1 MNIVLNGRL
10 STASLSPASLS
21 QARRLRA
28 VLAVALLA
36 ALAGCSRSDAE
47 PTPANALPE
56 VLTVQAKAADP
67 ITELALPARAQ
78 AGESAQL
85 YARATGFVS
94 ERKVELGD
102 RVEAGQVLA
111 TISAPEIDQSVR
123 EARAV
128 LAQAAADQELAR
140 INYDRAQA
148 LIGSGA
154 ISKEYFS
161 DRKGNFDVA
170 VAARNAA
177 QARLTAALERQSF
190 QAVRA
195 PFAGVVVARNIERGD
210 RVVGDSAS
218 ASAPMFEINV
228 LDPLRVVI
236 DVPQNVALQIQPG
249 LEAEVSFPELPGQV
263 FKAQVARSARTLSRE
278 SGVMRTELRLP
289 NPDSRIPAGMVGTV
303 RLHLPRAAAAVVL
316 PVSTVIQ
323 RAAGAQIVALNRDST
338 IAYREVTL
346 GRNLGNEIEILGGVR
361 AGETIV
367 LAPNALLS
375 EGNKVRAKALPPPKK
390 S

>member
-1 MNIVLNGRL
+1 MNIVLNGPLLR
-10 STASLSPASLS
+10 TA
-21 QARRLRA
+21 
-28 VLAVALLA
+28 LAAALLA
-36 ALAGCSRSDAE
+36 ALSGCGRSDAE
-47 PTPANALPE
+47 TAPAAALPE

-67 ITELALPARAQ
+67 ITELSLPARAQ

-102 RVEAGQVLA
+102 RVAAGQVLA

-128 LAQAAADQELAR
+128 LAQTAADQELAKV
-140 INYDRAQA
+140 NYDRAQA

-161 DRKGNFDVA
+161 DRKGGFDVA

-218 ASAPMFEINV
+218 ASAPMFEVNV
-228 LDPLRVVI
+228 LDPLRVVV
-236 DVPQNVALQIQPG
+236 DVPQNAALQIEPG

-263 FKAQVARSARTLSRE
+263 FKAQVARSARNLSRE
-278 SGVMRTELRLP
+278 AGAMRTELRLP

-316 PVSTVIQ
+316 PVSTVVQ
-323 RAAGAQIVALNRDST
+323 RASGAQIVALKSDST
-338 IAYREVTL
+338 IAYRDVTL
-346 GRNLGNEIEILGGVR
+346 GRNLGNEIEILSGVR
-361 AGETIV
+361 PGETIV
-367 LAPNALLS
+367 LAPNALLA
-375 EGNKVRAKALPPPKK
+375 EGNKVHAKALPPPKK

>member
-1 MNIVLNGRL
+1 MNIVLNGSLLR
-10 STASLSPASLS
+10 TA
-21 QARRLRA
+21 
-28 VLAVALLA
+28 LAAALLA
-36 ALAGCSRSDAE
+36 ALSGCGHSDAE
-47 PTPANALPE
+47 TAPAAVLPE

-67 ITELALPARAQ
+67 ITELSLPARAQ

-102 RVEAGQVLA
+102 RVAAGQVLA

-128 LAQAAADQELAR
+128 LAQTAADQELAKV
-140 INYDRAQA
+140 NYDRAQA

-161 DRKGNFDVA
+161 DRKGSFDVA

-218 ASAPMFEINV
+218 ASAPMFEVNV
-228 LDPLRVVI
+228 LDPLRVVV
-236 DVPQNVALQIQPG
+236 DVPQNAALQIEPG

-263 FKAQVARSARTLSRE
+263 FKAQVARSARNLSRE
-278 SGVMRTELRLP
+278 AGVMRTELRLP

-316 PVSTVIQ
+316 PVSTVVQ
-323 RAAGAQIVALNRDST
+323 RASGAQIVALKSDST
-338 IAYREVTL
+338 IAYRDVTL
-346 GRNLGNEIEILGGVR
+346 GRNLGNEIEILSGVR
-361 AGETIV
+361 PGETIV
-367 LAPNALLS
+367 LAPNALLA
-375 EGNKVRAKALPPPKK
+375 EGNKVHAKALPPPKK

>member
-10 STASLSPASLS
+10 SAASLSPAT
-21 QARRLRA
+21 RLRA
-28 VLAVALLA
+28 VLAAALLA

-170 VAARNAA
+170 TAARNAA

-228 LDPLRVVI
+228 LDPLRVVV

-323 RAAGAQIVALNRDST
+323 RAAGAQIVALNPDST

-346 GRNLGNEIEILGGVR
+346 GRNLGNEIEILSGIR